1 LVARGHGFSILNQ
14 IPAHRGTYDG
24 GAVSTVAI
32 RDDLPG
38 LPIVLAR
45 LQSVRSTARA
55 RAVAEAAR
63 AIFADRR
70 AAGDAENG

>member
-1 LVARGHGFSILNQ
+1 MSV
-14 IPAHRGTYDG
+14 
-24 GAVSTVAI
+24 VAI

-55 RAVAEAAR
+55 RAVATAAR
-63 AIFADRR
+63 AIFADHDSPGN
-70 AAGDAENG
+70 A

>member
-1 LVARGHGFSILNQ
+1 MVARGHGFSILNQ
-14 IPAHRGTYDG
+14 MPAHRGTYDG
-24 GAVSTVAI
+24 GAVSVVAI

-55 RAVAEAAR
+55 CRRHGRAP
-63 AIFADRR
+63 IFADHDSPGN
-70 AAGDAENG
+70 A